1 VPREP
6 IRDASGTEAGT
17 LSVAG
22 QIQPAFPPT
31 RYQGSK
37 RKLLGWIWDQVRRL
51 PFDTALDAF
60 GGTGSVAYLFKQH
73 GKRVTC
79 NDALAFNHQI
89 GIALI
94 ENDRRPLGP
103 TDVDRI
109 VARDPS
115 IEYDDLIE
123 RTFSGIYFTD
133 DENRWLDVLAQNI
146 PRLND
151 RHRRA
156 IAYYA
161 LFQSCIA
168 KRPYNLFHR
177 RNLYMR
183 TADVGRTFGNKTTW
197 DRSFED
203 HFRHHVAAANAALID
218 TGRPCR
224 AVCGDAMDVPGRF
237 DLVYID
243 PPYVSARR
251 IGVDYRAFYHFL
263 EGLTDYTGW
272 EARIDYN
279 SKHRR
284 LQPLSNPWT
293 SADTNLEAF
302 RRLFRRFADS
312 ILVVSYRSDGSPPT
326 DGLAEL
332 LAEVKPHVHVA
343 TFARYQYALSTNR
356 RSRETLLIGR

>member
-1 VPREP
+1 MSIVGNLKT
-6 IRDASGTEAGT
+6 D
-17 LSVAG
+17 
-22 QIQPAFPPT
+22 FPPT

-37 RKLLGWIWDQVRRL
+37 RKLLGWIWDQLRDL

-60 GGTGSVAYLFKQH
+60 GGTGSVAYLFKQQ
-73 GKRVTC
+73 GKRVTY

-89 GIALI
+89 GTALI
-94 ENDRRPLGP
+94 ENDSRRLGRN
-103 TDVDRI
+103 DVDRI
-109 VARDPS
+109 VTPDPS

-133 DENRWLDVLAQNI
+133 DENRWLDVVAQNI
-146 PRLND
+146 FRMSDPCS
-151 RHRRA
+151 RA

-183 TADVGRTFGNKTTW
+183 TADVGRSFGNKTTW
-197 DRSFED
+197 DRSFQD
-203 HFRHHVAAANAALID
+203 HFRQHVAAANAALIG
-218 TGRPCR
+218 TARPCQ
-224 AVCGDAMDVPGRF
+224 AMCCDALDVPGRF

-243 PPYVSARR
+243 PPYVSARN
-251 IGVDYRAFYHFL
+251 IGVDYHAFYHFL
-263 EGLTDYTGW
+263 EGLTDYHGW
-272 EARIDYN
+272 EARIDFD

-284 LQPLSNPWT
+284 LKPVSNPWT
-293 SADTNLEAF
+293 GADTNLEAF
-302 RRLFRRFADS
+302 RGLFRRFADS

-326 DGLAEL
+326 DRLAEL
-332 LAEVKPHVHVA
+332 LAQVKPHVHVA

-356 RSRETLLIGR
+356 RSRETLLIAR